1 VPERSDVPV
10 EVIEYEEFSQQMTY
24 KLTPSEEE
32 GANWFTLNVGTVG
45 KHKVRLVLFKRDEMA
60 FESGKVAESDPMLLK
75 VRDDREMFLEQVRE
89 LFPEDENWIAFA
101 LQHLSV
107 KHHEY
112 VTEQVKKGPKGVD
125 KSDYRKLTD
134 GPPVLYATPYGYRQ
148 EGDASQNE
156 LALSNFTAKIQEDL
170 KVIEGGDF
178 SERFFTIRAT
188 RDKKESIFEVPASQ
202 FNTLSWVPTKVG
214 ALAHYDA
221 TKNLIAKCIKLDSE
235 KTIKEVTAYGK
246 TGWAQLEDGR
256 WAYLHKRGAVVPTGT
271 ARFSGRIHLEGK
283 QAHRIFPKSGSP
295 GEIKKAVR
303 KSFAL
308 WDLFPAEVSIPL
320 VAGAYRAAL
329 GPVDFSIYLVG
340 PTGIGKTSFADMVS
354 RFFGKSLGP
363 EDRLNFESTKF
374 SLEREAHK
382 LKDQIAVV
390 DDYLGS
396 TRYVEI
402 MRFIARVAGNESGR
416 GRMTEGDKPPRGLL
430 VFTGEVQPPGVSLNA
445 RIFTLT
451 FKDEPGW
458 KNTEKFRQYRDLS
471 RDGSLPLA
479 MRAFVESLAEGYGQM
494 KERLEKHKELYADQ
508 VGGLANHSRTP
519 GIYGDLMVG
528 VDWWLTFARGVGAIS
543 EEEQQSY
550 QAKAESALSAA
561 VIAQA
566 PLVGRIEETDQVEI
580 MRFVIREAIKT
591 GKAYVSG
598 PDSSEAVMG
607 DPTSL
612 HLGWKIDPKGL
623 FLIPDT
629 LYEVGEQMAI
639 ELSLTIPDSKGSWHE
654 ALVQSVGKNNYLLSH
669 NLNKRR
675 KSTAIRKVIEDAEKT
690 VLHLNPKFLEV
701 VS

>member
-1 VPERSDVPV
+1 
-10 EVIEYEEFSQQMTY
+10 
-24 KLTPSEEE
+24 
-32 GANWFTLNVGTVG
+32 
-45 KHKVRLVLFKRDEMA
+45 
-60 FESGKVAESDPMLLK
+60 
-75 VRDDREMFLEQVRE
+75 
-89 LFPEDENWIAFA
+89 
-101 LQHLSV
+101 
-107 KHHEY
+107 
-112 VTEQVKKGPKGVD
+112 
-125 KSDYRKLTD
+125 
-134 GPPVLYATPYGYRQ
+134 
-148 EGDASQNE
+148 
-156 LALSNFTAKIQEDL
+156 
-170 KVIEGGDF
+170 
-178 SERFFTIRAT
+178 
-188 RDKKESIFEVPASQ
+188 
-202 FNTLSWVPTKVG
+202 
-214 ALAHYDA
+214 
-221 TKNLIAKCIKLDSE
+221 
-235 KTIKEVTAYGK
+235 
-246 TGWAQLEDGR
+246 
-256 WAYLHKRGAVVPTGT
+256 
-271 ARFSGRIHLEGK
+271 
-283 QAHRIFPKSGSP
+283 
-295 GEIKKAVR
+295 
-303 KSFAL
+303 
-308 WDLFPAEVSIPL
+308 
-320 VAGAYRAAL
+320 
-329 GPVDFSIYLVG
+329 
-340 PTGIGKTSFADMVS
+340 MVS

-430 VFTGEVQPPGVSLNA
+430 VLTGEVQPPGVSLNA